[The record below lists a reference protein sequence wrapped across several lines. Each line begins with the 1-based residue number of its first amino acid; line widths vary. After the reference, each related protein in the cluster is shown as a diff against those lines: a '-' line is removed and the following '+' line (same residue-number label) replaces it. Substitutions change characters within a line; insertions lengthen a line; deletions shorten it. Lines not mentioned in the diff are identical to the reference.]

1 MSKKLVIANWKMNL
15 DYSQARELSK
25 MMSKNNFKNKL
36 VVAPSNLYL
45 KTVLKICEKN
55 PNIMISSQM

>member
-45 KTVLKICEKN
+45 KSC
-55 PNIMISSQM
+55 S